1 MIALDVG
8 GAGDCFFRTVL
19 RQLCVNPNGHGI
31 IRVAGVELLREKRKD
46 LLKVHFEHSWIQYL
60 VFMSRQGTWADSII
74 IQAVA
79 DVFNL
84 KIILIIESHPNFA
97 EIYTLWKE

>member
-8 GAGDCFFRTVL
+8 GAGDCFFRAVL
-19 RQLCVNPNGHGI
+19 HQLYVNPNSHGI

-46 LLKVHFEHSWIQYL
+46 LLKVILNIRS
-60 VFMSRQGTWADSII
+60 MSCQGTWADSII

-84 KIILIIESHPNFA
+84 KIILIIKSHPDFA
-97 EIYTLWKE
+97 EMYTLWKE

>member
-1 MIALDVG
+1 MKALDVG
-8 GAGDCFFRTVL
+8 GAGDCFFRAVL
-19 RQLCVNPNGHGI
+19 HELYVNPNSHGI
-31 IRVAGVELLREKRKD
+31 IRVAGVELREKRKRFIESN
-46 LLKVHFEHSWIQYL
+46 FEHLWIQYL
-60 VFMSRQGTWADSII
+60 VSMSRQGTWADSII

-84 KIILIIESHPNFA
+84 KLILITESHPDFA